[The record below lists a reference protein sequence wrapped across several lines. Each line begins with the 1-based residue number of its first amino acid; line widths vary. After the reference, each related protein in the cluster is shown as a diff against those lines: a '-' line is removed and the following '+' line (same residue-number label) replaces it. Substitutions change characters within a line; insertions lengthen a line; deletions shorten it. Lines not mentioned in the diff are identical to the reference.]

1 MTPLALALVLAAAC
15 CHAGWNFLVKRINGG
30 PELVWLFSLVA
41 AILYLPMAIWV
52 FAVQQPVLGAKEIAF
67 CLISSALHMGY
78 FLLLQRGYRQGDLSL
93 VYPTA
98 RATGP
103 LLSTGF
109 AVAILGEHLSWPI
122 FLGALS
128 IIVGVVFLTGG
139 FRHGAR
145 NVTASLLFGLSAGFI
160 IGVYTVWDAYT
171 VKVLLVSPLLLDYSS
186 SLLRASVLAPVALR
200 RKEQVKQQWRDHRMA
215 VLGIA
220 VFNPLAYILVLV
232 ALTFTPVVYVA
243 PAREVSVLIT
253 VMIGTLVLGEGNFRN
268 RMGWASL
275 ILAGMILLSV
285 S

>member
-1 MTPLALALVLAAAC
+1 MTTLALALVLAAAC
-15 CHAGWNFLVKRINGG
+15 CHATWNFLVKRINGG
-30 PELVWLFSLVA
+30 PELVWLFSVIA

-52 FAVQQPVLGAKEIAF
+52 FVVQQPVLGAKEIAF
-67 CLISSALHMGY
+67 CIISSTLHMAY
-78 FLLLQRGYRQGDLSL
+78 FLLLQQGYRRGDLSL

-109 AVAILGEHLSWPI
+109 AVAILGEHLTWPI
-122 FLGALS
+122 FLGSLS
-128 IIVGVVFLTGG
+128 IVVGVVFLTGG
-139 FRHGAR
+139 FKHGVS
-145 NVTASLLFGLSAGFI
+145 NMTSSLLFGLSAGFI
-160 IGVYTVWDAYT
+160 IGAYTVWDAYT

-200 RKEQVKQQWRDHRMA
+200 RRELVKQQWRDHRMA

-220 VFNPLAYILVLV
+220 VFNPLAYILVLI

-253 VMIGTLVLGEGNFRN
+253 VMVGTLVLGEGDFRN

-275 ILAGMILLSV
+275 ILIGMILLSV